1 MFPGL
6 KNTVYRVIW
15 VGLLCLLAAGLLA
28 ACDSEPSPGGAAPA
42 GNAPSSSGEVPGEAP
57 AASAPA
63 QESSR
68 DSGPTTALA
77 ATPATPAT
85 EAAPAPAVEAVVE
98 TPTLPAPVLATIPPR
113 SRVTPEPATP
123 PLVDTAA
130 PSDSPAGPA
139 GPAAGDLDRVLANVG
154 PDTRWGELYQ
164 AFSDEEQ
171 ACIGNEL
178 GEEQLAAALEE
189 RVYHEGDTKEWQ
201 VSIFNCIA
209 AEKAAA
215 VFYAGTI
222 GQYPELTDDNKACI
236 RQLLAGT
243 DVPALVSA
251 TLPDTP
257 PDQAMPLLAFSFGLL
272 GCLPEWVHAGPPV
285 PGEHTGPSSAPA
297 IQDESLLW
305 SYATGG
311 WVVVAPAVVDGVVY
325 AGSDDYSVY
334 ALGAAT
340 GTLLWS
346 YATGDVI
353 RSTPTVSDGVV
364 YVGSNDNHLYAL
376 EAATGNL
383 LWKYDTGEWVQYS
396 PTVGG
401 GLVYFGAPSGGDRS
415 GGDRKV
421 HAVDAVSGATVWVAA
436 PPFPIGAE
444 VTPTVVGCRVYAA
457 GAGYGEFYALD
468 AATGEEAWKVEVGGY
483 VESAPMAL
491 DGVVYLTV
499 VNHAYALNEMTGEAI
514 WQVNTEEFPARDFPA
529 LVVDGI
535 YYLAPSDNVY
545 ALDAATGEQLWSYE
559 SYMLSTAPVVAD
571 GVVYGASADAEF
583 IFALDAATGGKL
595 WTLPTEDFNIY
606 ALTVVDGIL
615 YGQDQEG
622 YLSAVDVQDGFFLN
636 SYQIGGFS
644 DIRVYTI
651 KDGVL
656 YLSGGNNGIEAYAAP
671 EGW

>member
-28 ACDSEPSPGGAAPA
+28 ACDSEPSPEGAAPA
-42 GNAPSSSGEVPGEAP
+42 GNAPSSSGEGTGEAP
-57 AASAPA
+57 ATGVTT
-63 QESSR
+63 QEPE
-68 DSGPTTALA
+68 PTTD
-77 ATPATPAT
+77 
-85 EAAPAPAVEAVVE
+85 PAPSPAPSVEAVVE

-113 SRVTPEPATP
+113 SRVTPEPAP
-123 PLVDTAA
+123 SPVDTTAA
-130 PSDSPAGPA
+130 SDATAGPD
-139 GPAAGDLDRVLANVG
+139 AGDLDGVLANAG
-154 PDTRWGELYQ
+154 PDTRWDELYQ
-164 AFSDEEQ
+164 ALSDAEQ

-215 VFYAGTI
+215 VFYAGAV
-222 GQYPELTDDNKACI
+222 GQYPELTDENKACI

-243 DVPALVSA
+243 DVPALVAA

-257 PDQAMPLLAFSFGLL
+257 PDQAMPLLAFSFGVL
-272 GCLPEWVHAGPPV
+272 GCVPEWATTGPPV
-285 PGEHTGPSSAPA
+285 PGNDRPTGPAGPSDGPT
-297 IQDESLLW
+297 IQDDSLLW
-305 SYATGG
+305 TYATGG

-334 ALGAAT
+334 ALDAAT
-340 GTLLWS
+340 GVLLWS

-353 RSTPTVSDGVV
+353 RSTPTVADGVV

-376 EAATGNL
+376 DPATGNL
-383 LWKYDTGEWVQYS
+383 LWKYDTGDWVQYS

-401 GLVYFGAPSGGDRS
+401 GMVYFGAPSD
-415 GGDRKV
+415 GDRKV
-421 HAVDAVSGATVWVAA
+421 HAVDAVSGATAWVTE

-444 VTPTVVGCRVYAA
+444 VTPTVVGSRVYAA
-457 GAGYGEFYALD
+457 GASYGEFYALD

-483 VESAPMAL
+483 VESAPMVL

-499 VNHAYALNEMTGEAI
+499 VNHAYALNEMTGEII
-514 WQVNTEEFPARDFPA
+514 WSVNTEEFPARDFPA

-545 ALDAATGEQLWSYE
+545 ALDAATGEELWSYDAGQ
-559 SYMLSTAPVVAD
+559 LSTAPVVAE
-571 GVVYGASADAEF
+571 GVVYGASELAEY
-583 IFALDAATGGKL
+583 IFALDAVTGEEL
-595 WTLPTEDFNIY
+595 WTETTEDFKLHS
-606 ALTVVDGIL
+606 LTVVDGLL
-615 YGQDQEG
+615 YGELDSG
-622 YLSAVDVQDGFFLN
+622 YLFALSVADGDEVGA
-636 SYQIGGFS
+636 IEKGGFS
-644 DIRVYTI
+644 DVKSYAVE
-651 KDGVL
+651 DGVI
-656 YLSGGNNGIEAYAAP
+656 YFGGIGTEVWAYEAP
-671 EGW
+671 EG